1 MNSDIVLCFP
11 LFHNSQNCTYYFI
24 YILIALLISAHCAVV
39 DHTLPASTQSQV
51 SGQSPPPGH
60 RSAASA
66 PSQVRNQCPNTG
78 QQAVPGHRSAANDK
92 KLLDCP
98 MPGQMSLAGL
108 RQPVSASHWP
118 RRGIGLRSQ
127 GEQTYKPKAPKTK
140 LPRAQIPQ

>member
-1 MNSDIVLCFP
+1 YL
-11 LFHNSQNCTYYFI
+11 HTAQW
-24 YILIALLISAHCAVV
+24 LITRYQPV
-39 DHTLPASTQSQV
+39 PN
-51 SGQSPPPGH
+51 H